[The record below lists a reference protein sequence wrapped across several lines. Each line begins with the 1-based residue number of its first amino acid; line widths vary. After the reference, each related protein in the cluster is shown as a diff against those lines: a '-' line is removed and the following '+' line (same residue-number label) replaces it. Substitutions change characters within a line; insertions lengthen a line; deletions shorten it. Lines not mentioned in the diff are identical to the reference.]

1 MTPFLDDVDL
11 DLEGE
16 EEEDADGLAVVVPPV
31 GEEVV
36 LVVER

>member
-1 MTPFLDDVDL
+1 MTPFLEEDL

-16 EEEDADGLAVVVPPV
+16 EDDADGLAVVVPPV

-36 LVVER
+36 LVVDR